1 MDSIRLS
8 PRLQMVADFVPPCAC
23 AADIGTD
30 HGYLPVW
37 LLQNGVIQTA
47 IAADIHVGP
56 LANARKSAAAYDLE
70 ERVRFV
76 QADGLQFPDA
86 QAADVITIAGMGGE
100 TICAILAATPWLRQ
114 GKRLVLQPQSKV
126 QELTDWLWHNGF
138 TIEDAALCRDAGK
151 RYLALRV
158 LGQPAGQTYTVE
170 RLLLRRRDPLLPEH
184 LTEEIRRQTRARA
197 GMALAKLTPAA
208 ELEAIELRAQLIVSH
223 HPLIFTPLRHATADD
238 LAGRKVLTMA
248 RHGISAICMHTNL
261 DIADGGVNDAL
272 MAALGAEVTGGLEP
286 AGTAADGRTLTCGR
300 VGKLPNP
307 MTMAEFLPYVAGR
320 LHANGLRYV
329 DGSLPVERIAVCG
342 GSGGNMLELAA
353 AKGCDTFV
361 TADVKYNRF
370 LAAKEL
376 GINLIDADH
385 FCTEN
390 VVIPVLQ
397 EKLQRQFPDVTF
409 TVSQVLHQT
418 AQTYCP

>member
-1 MDSIRLS
+1 MDSIHLS

-56 LANARKSAAAYDLE
+56 LANAQKSAAAYDLE

-76 QADGLQFPDA
+76 QADGLQSPDA

-138 TIEDAALCRDAGK
+138 TIEDAALCHDAGK

-170 RLLLRRRDPLLPEH
+170 QLLLRRRDPLLPEH

-197 GMALAKLTPAA
+197 GMALAKQTPA
-208 ELEAIELRAQLIVSH
+208 
-223 HPLIFTPLRHATADD
+223 T
-238 LAGRKVLTMA
+238 
-248 RHGISAICMHTNL
+248 
-261 DIADGGVNDAL
+261 
-272 MAALGAEVTGGLEP
+272 
-286 AGTAADGRTLTCGR
+286 
-300 VGKLPNP
+300 
-307 MTMAEFLPYVAGR
+307 
-320 LHANGLRYV
+320 
-329 DGSLPVERIAVCG
+329 
-342 GSGGNMLELAA
+342 ELAA
-353 AKGCDTFV
+353 INARLSQLQTC
-361 TADVKYNRF
+361 
-370 LAAKEL
+370 LKE
-376 GINLIDADH
+376 
-385 FCTEN
+385 
-390 VVIPVLQ
+390 V
-397 EKLQRQFPDVTF
+397 
-409 TVSQVLHQT
+409 QT
-418 AQTYCP
+418 W

>member
-37 LLQNGVIQTA
+37 LLQNGVVQTA

-100 TICAILAATPWLRQ
+100 TICAILTATPWLRQ
-114 GKRLVLQPQSKV
+114 GKRLVLQPQNKV

-197 GMALAKLTPAA
+197 GMALAKQTPAA
-208 ELEAIELRAQLIVSH
+208 EL
-223 HPLIFTPLRHATADD
+223 
-238 LAGRKVLTMA
+238 
-248 RHGISAICMHTNL
+248 
-261 DIADGGVNDAL
+261 
-272 MAALGAEVTGGLEP
+272 AA
-286 AGTAADGRTLTCGR
+286 
-300 VGKLPNP
+300 
-307 MTMAEFLPYVAGR
+307 
-320 LHANGLRYV
+320 
-329 DGSLPVERIAVCG
+329 
-342 GSGGNMLELAA
+342 
-353 AKGCDTFV
+353 
-361 TADVKYNRF
+361 
-370 LAAKEL
+370 
-376 GINLIDADH
+376 IDARLSQ
-385 FCTEN
+385 
-390 VVIPVLQ
+390 LQ
-397 EKLQRQFPDVTF
+397 TCLKEV
-409 TVSQVLHQT
+409 QT
-418 AQTYCP
+418 W